1 MIRSDLRR
9 GIAREAPAGD
19 RIVRPEHQL
28 VPRPSEVEQ
37 SVPLRGGSGWGAAE
51 MAALQAYPQR
61 LRPRIPFAA
70 LPLAPAISS
79 ALPAFR
85 GTAQLR
91 RELVVAG
98 AAIDAAAGAAAAA
111 RRVVGAGVGGRR
123 FVRAVRR
130 SLLILGIAGLLLG
143 LLPHLRRT
151 KDGRNQLRNRLTFN
165 CSIRT
170 RNSVYRAAADVGRG
184 PPAAQRWL
192 VVVGGGGLM
201 VEEGGVVGAGKT
213 AC

>member
-1 MIRSDLRR
+1 M
-9 GIAREAPAGD
+9 
-19 RIVRPEHQL
+19 
-28 VPRPSEVEQ
+28 PRPSEVNQ
-37 SVPLRGGSGWGAAE
+37 GVTFGGGGGGGGGGAAE
-51 MAALQAYPQR
+51 MAALQAHPQG
-61 LRPRIPFAA
+61 LGHRIPLAA
-70 LPLAPAISS
+70 LPLAPAIGS

-85 GTAQLR
+85 GTAQPR

-111 RRVVGAGVGGRR
+111 PRVVGGRR

-143 LLPHLRRT
+143 LLPHLRRS
-151 KDGRNQLRNRLTFN
+151 KDGRNQLRNRPIFD

-170 RNSVYRAAADVGRG
+170 RNSAYRAAADGGRV
-184 PPAAQRWL
+184 PPAAQRWV

-201 VEEGGVVGAGKT
+201 VEEGEWSARGRRRVSGTRGEVFAHPRIC
-213 AC
+213 APLI